1 MRPECPSATF
11 LHMYPSG
18 VRQQKLSKSCQNRFS
33 ISKPLRCSAYRRTAD
48 VAVADKEDFYLVLHK
63 SPKPPKPLQIRTFQP
78 FGRLRP
84 GVRQSRIFTQIS
96 ALSRAIGVVIGVVK
110 IGHLPCKFSFFAVI
124 PSVTDTFSASH
135 SADQ

>member
-1 MRPECPSATF
+1 MRPECPSASF

-33 ISKPLRCSAYRRTAD
+33 ISKPLCRSAYRRPAD
-48 VAVADKEDFYLVLHK
+48 VAVANKEDFYLVLHK

-84 GVRQSRIFTQIS
+84 SVRHSRIFTHIS
-96 ALSRAIGVVIGVVK
+96 ALSRAIGVVIGVVEV
-110 IGHLPCKFSFFAVI
+110 GHLPCKFRPFAVI
-124 PSVTDTFSASH
+124 PPVTDTFSAHH
-135 SADQ
+135 SADR